1 MHRLAS
7 LIVISLPAIVWTN
20 SVSAKQSQPGIADKP
35 DSSWHLLGGFG
46 SSHPGWGGTKERV
59 ETVDL
64 ILRHERP
71 QPVIRGQGWYR
82 NRRSIFIEAA
92 LHHLQS
98 PDEPPMFGLYFQ
110 SCWTFRTDQAI
121 QPYLFV
127 GGGPVYTRAEIPG
140 TSSAIKG
147 SYQAGV
153 GVRLEIGGNEFS
165 LDYRFHHLSNG
176 GIKEPNDPLNSDKL
190 LFGMKLDL

>member
-7 LIVISLPAIVWTN
+7 LIVISLPAIFWTN
-20 SVSAKQSQPGIADKP
+20 RVGAEEYQPGIVGKP
-35 DSSWHLLGGFG
+35 DTSWYLLGGFG
-46 SSHPGWGGTKERV
+46 SSHPGWGNTNERV

-64 ILRHERP
+64 ILRYERP
-71 QPVIRGQGWYR
+71 QSIIRGQGWYR
-82 NRRSIFIEAA
+82 NRRSIFIETA
-92 LHHLQS
+92 LHHLKS

-110 SCWTFRTDQAI
+110 SCWTFAPEQSV

-127 GGGPVYTRAEIPG
+127 GGGPVYTRAKIPG
-140 TSSAIKG
+140 TSSEFKG

-153 GVRLEIGGNEFS
+153 GIRFEIGGNEFS

-176 GIKEPNDPLNSDKL
+176 GIKEPNDSLNSDKF
-190 LFGMKLDL
+190 LFGVKLDF